1 MNDSKKILLGAG
13 IVSLIIA
20 LLVGMVLLAKTAKDL
35 FIALSIVNGLSIL
48 MFLIF
53 MVQNMIRAKRTG
65 VPTEDEMTKTMT
77 NKAGYYSLIISMFA
91 ATAMMFINIAA
102 NELGSYYI
110 QADTILPLLI
120 IVPGLVFVFLRQY
133 FMSRGTAE

>member
-1 MNDSKKILLGAG
+1 MNDNKKILLGAG

-35 FIALSIVNGLSIL
+35 FIALSIVNGLTIL

-53 MVQNMIRAKRTG
+53 MVQNLIRAKRTG
-65 VPTEDEMTKTMT
+65 VPTEDEMSKAMT
-77 NKAGYYSLIISMFA
+77 NKAGYYSLIVSMFA
-91 ATAMMFINIAA
+91 ATAMICINIAA
-102 NELGSYYI
+102 DELGSYYI
-110 QADTILPLLI
+110 QADTVLPVI
-120 IVPGLVFVFLRQY
+120 VIVPGLVFVFLRQY